1 MKLSKIKEELAKLL
15 IQMSVLKTDKA
26 VLEYE
31 GDELTAGMNVYITN
45 EDDERVAPEDGDYA
59 TEDGKV
65 ITVKDGRV
73 DTIVEK
79 EDEIEADDAADVDVV
94 AEEVVEEETVEEP
107 KEEAVEEEV
116 KAEEPETRDEEIAKL
131 REEINELY
139 KLVDSILEKIGET
152 RKEADERFTK
162 LEQMSAAKPASE
174 EFEAVKE
181 VKKSKNKY
189 DKLFNTLNELKK

>member
-1 MKLSKIKEELAKLL
+1 
-15 IQMSVLKTDKA
+15 MSVLKTDKA

-31 GDELTAGMNVYITN
+31 GDELTAGINVYITN

-65 ITVKDGRV
+65 ITVKDGKV

-94 AEEVVEEETVEEP
+94 AEEVAEEEVVEEVVEEP

-181 VKKSKNKY
+181 VKKSGNS
-189 DKLFNTLNELKK
+189 KLDRFLSNYGN